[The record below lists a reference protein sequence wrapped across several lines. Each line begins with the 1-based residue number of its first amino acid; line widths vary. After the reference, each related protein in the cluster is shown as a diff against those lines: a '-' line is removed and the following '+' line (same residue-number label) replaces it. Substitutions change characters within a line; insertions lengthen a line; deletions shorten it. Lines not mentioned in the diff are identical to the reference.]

1 MEMRTIRISARTKIH
16 YQLDLL
22 VIGGSQLGAV
32 LKVLMLRP
40 TGNENTQFAL
50 RYSHATG

>member
-1 MEMRTIRISARTKIH
+1 MEMRAIRISSRTKIR
-16 YQLDLL
+16 YQLGLL

-40 TGNENTQFAL
+40 TGNENTQFA
-50 RYSHATG
+50 RRCSHATG